1 MKKFISL
8 TMVLLLICLD
18 VVLLV
23 YSYTAEGCSV
33 DDHRAIGIITTV
45 VVVMSLPL
53 ISSFIEKL
61 KD

>member
-1 MKKFISL
+1 MKIISL
-8 TMVLLLICLD
+8 IMALFLVCLD

-33 DDHRAIGIITTV
+33 DDHRAIGIIVTV

-53 ISSFIEKL
+53 ISRFIEKL

>member
-1 MKKFISL
+1 MKVISL
-8 TMVLLLICLD
+8 IIVLFLICLD
-18 VVLLV
+18 AVLLV

-33 DDHRAIGIITTV
+33 DDYRALGIITTV

-53 ISSFIEKL
+53 IQRFIEKL